1 MLPMVTDD
9 QWRTSRNTLR
19 DAGNRFAD
27 LVTSVP
33 DPHRTMA
40 TADWSVAV
48 TAAHVVVIADLD
60 ASIVEDEKA
69 PDAVPGLR
77 ARIVDT
83 TVDTVDAL
91 NEWALR
97 QFTERDTHVLAG
109 RLRADI
115 DTILR
120 ASERRDPDE
129 PMTWLGGAR
138 VPLAGLLAHL
148 VNELLI
154 HGYDIARVTGT
165 RWIVPSRDAALFF
178 DLLLVGL
185 ARYGQGK
192 LLDGGGPPRDRRI
205 AIEFRSRYTRPVTFV
220 LRNGRVTAEEPG
232 GDADARVRFDPATLN
247 LMLFGRISRLRAL
260 LTRKVVILGR
270 RPWLLPVFLRT
281 VRVPDTRRTGSRV
294 PGRTRLTASAR
305 SRSRRPGW

>member
-1 MLPMVTDD
+1 MPPMVTSD
-9 QWRTSRNTLR
+9 QWRASRSALR

-27 LVTSVP
+27 LVASVP
-33 DPHRTMA
+33 DPHGTMA

-48 TAAHVVVIADLD
+48 TVAHVVSIADLD
-60 ASIVEDEKA
+60 ASIMDNEEV
-69 PDAVPGLR
+69 PDPVPGLR
-77 ARIVDT
+77 ARILDT

-91 NEWALR
+91 NEWVLR
-97 QFTERDTHVLAG
+97 QFTERDTRVLAG

-138 VPLAGLLAHL
+138 LPLAGLLAHL

-154 HGYDIARVTGT
+154 HGYDIARVTGA
-165 RWIVPSRDAALFF
+165 RWTVPSRDAALFF

-205 AIEFRSRYTRPVTFV
+205 AIEFRSRYTVPVTFV
-220 LRNGRVTAEEPG
+220 LRQGQVTLEEPG
-232 GDADARVRFDPATLN
+232 GDTDARVRFDPAALN

-270 RPWLLPVFLRT
+270 RPWLLPAFLRT
-281 VRVPDTRRTGSRV
+281 VRVPDTRRTGSH
-294 PGRTRLTASAR
+294 AR
-305 SRSRRPGW
+305 SAGRV